1 MPELQK
7 PQYLS
12 ITFDMGTHNKEIWL
26 AMLSDWPFEAFH
38 EDGDQIIG
46 YILEHDFLLTLV
58 EFIMEHQNVRFED
71 YHLDKV
77 EDKNWNEVWES
88 SFNPV
93 VVDEFCFI
101 RAGFHPVPDQ
111 FKHVVTISPK
121 MAFGTGHHA
130 TTYMMIQAMSEI
142 DFHGKSVFDFGCGTG
157 ILGIVAAKEGAA
169 KILGVDIQ
177 PESIENSYE
186 HATMNDVVEVCS
198 FFEGGLDKVPDEKFD
213 IILANINRNVIL
225 ASLPALKEML
235 KPNSLLLISGIM
247 FDDEHVITE
256 SLAKENLIISR
267 KNQKDN
273 WLQLNVINASS

>member
-1 MPELQK
+1 MPERQK

-12 ITFDMGTHNKEIWL
+12 ITFDMGSHNKEIWL
-26 AMLSDWPFEAFH
+26 AMLSDWPFEAFQEE
-38 EDGDQIIG
+38 EDHIIG
-46 YILEHDFLLTLV
+46 YILEHDFLHTLV
-58 EFIMEHQNVRFED
+58 EFIIEHQSVHFDD

-93 VVDEFCFI
+93 AVDDYCFI
-101 RAGFHPVPDQ
+101 RAGFHPVPDHYR
-111 FKHVVTISPK
+111 HVVTISPK

-130 TTYMMIQAMSEI
+130 TTYMMIQAMSAI
-142 DFHGKSVFDFGCGTG
+142 DFNGKSVFDFGCGTG

-186 HATMNDVVEVCS
+186 HAAMNQVSDVCT
-198 FFEGGLDKVPDEKFD
+198 FLEGGLEKVPDEKFD
-213 IILANINRNVIL
+213 IILANINRNVII
-225 ASLPALKEML
+225 ASLTELKGKM
-235 KPNSLLLISGIM
+235 KPESLLLISGIM
-247 FDDEHVITE
+247 FDDEVVITE
-256 SLAKENLIISR
+256 ALAKENLAITA

-273 WLQLNVINASS
+273 WLQLNVATASS